1 MKRLTEK
8 EAINE
13 TNLELVNLLKSKNVD
28 FTNRVTDGTK
38 DQGMMEFY
46 ADVELKDNDDFETLT
61 MYVFIDDETVDSLEL
76 DQIDW
81 EKAIKEAEY
90 ELS

>member
-13 TNLELVNLLKSKNVD
+13 TNLELVNLLKSENVD
-28 FTNRVTDGTK
+28 FTGRVTDGTK
-38 DQGMMEFY
+38 DQGMIEFF
-46 ADVELKDNDDFETLT
+46 AQVELEDNDDFDYLT
-61 MYVFIDDETVDSLEL
+61 MYVYIDAETVDSLEL